1 MPGPRLQRAATVWP
15 ERIQPRIQNRI
26 FFISNAELVGR
37 GTTSRR
43 TSTREAPNRRLSP
56 TERHVLPSRTST
68 SPLLAPSPLTRHRPQ
83 LTLLQTTPTAGNQH
97 TDYGQRLE
105 DDHNTTYGR
114 PLVHVRRQQRVSPQ
128 QCRPPT
134 EARTVSHAVS
144 RTAARRRRRSRLQHV
159 GAREVLCAG
168 EGCTSVVSNVG
179 WEEDV

>member
-1 MPGPRLQRAATVWP
+1 MIRKSRMVLLAAPGPLHTP
-15 ERIQPRIQNRI
+15 PPSSSPPKTP
-26 FFISNAELVGR
+26 F
-37 GTTSRR
+37 
-43 TSTREAPNRRLSP
+43 LSY
-56 TERHVLPSRTST
+56 SST
-68 SPLLAPSPLTRHRPQ
+68 SPLLDPSPLTRHRPQ

-179 WEEDV
+179 WEEDVYKLTGPKRHNTATLLKRTFDACQ